1 MSHRRCPGGV
11 RGHGGRRRMEGHI
24 VSTRESAL
32 VHTSGYSMATS
43 THCVTVGAYDIS
55 RRKERWN
62 SASDHAKSR

>member
-1 MSHRRCPGGV
+1 
-11 RGHGGRRRMEGHI
+11 MEGHI

-32 VHTSGYSMATS
+32 VHTSGYSMSTS
-43 THCVTVGAYDIS
+43 TQCVTVGAYDIS